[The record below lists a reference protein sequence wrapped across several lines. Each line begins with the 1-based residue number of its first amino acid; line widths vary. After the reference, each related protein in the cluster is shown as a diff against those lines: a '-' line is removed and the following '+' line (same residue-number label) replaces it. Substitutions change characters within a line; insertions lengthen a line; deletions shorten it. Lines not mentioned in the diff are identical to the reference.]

1 MSDRKIISI
10 NEAREKQ
17 KAKKRPSRAKIWL
30 FAAIIFVMLVV
41 LMLTFLDGELNL
53 DKVRRFFTYFTA
65 SDQAD
70 YGEFSFDANHS
81 NTFAAFDGGLAVAAQ
96 SGLRTY
102 AANGAEIALSQA
114 SMSAPAI
121 AASDS
126 FAMAYD
132 IGGDSILAV
141 DRVGKTCLDLKV
153 EGTIFDLD
161 LAKSGYFCYAMSGEG
176 YKTVLVVYN
185 ANQQEIYRWNSA
197 TDYLNCC
204 AISENGRYAAAI
216 GIAQTDTAFSSTV
229 LVLRTNETE
238 PYAQIPLGSQ
248 AIYDLVF
255 LDNGN
260 LCAVGESSVQVME
273 VNGTLVSEYSYGN
286 AQLSDFSMDGDGIA
300 LYLSDQLQ
308 GGRVVV
314 LDDDGQCLQ
323 SKTLAK
329 DPVSISLCGKYLAVL
344 MPNEITIYNR
354 DLEVY
359 WHTTDIIAAS
369 HALMRKDGTVILA
382 GGGRATLYLPN

>member
-17 KAKKRPSRAKIWL
+17 QAKKRPSRAKIWL
-30 FAAIIFVMLVV
+30 FAAIIFAMLVV
-41 LMLTFLDGELNL
+41 LALIFLDEELNL

-65 SDQAD
+65 SDQAG
-70 YGEFSFDANHS
+70 YGEFNFDANHS
-81 NTFAAFDGGLAVAAQ
+81 NAYAAFDGGLAVAAQ
-96 SGLRTY
+96 SGLCTY
-102 AANGAEIALSQA
+102 AANGTEVAFSQT

-141 DRVGKTCLDLKV
+141 DRVGKTCLDLKA

-185 ANQQEIYRWNSA
+185 ADRQEIYRWNSA

-204 AISENGRYAAAI
+204 AISKNGRYVAAI
-216 GIAQTDTAFSSTV
+216 SVGQMDTAFSSTA
-229 LVLRTNETE
+229 LVLRTDETE

-248 AIYDLVF
+248 AIYDLAF

-260 LCAVGESSVQVME
+260 LCAIGESAVQVMD
-273 VNGTLVSEYSYGN
+273 VDGTLVGEYSYDN
-286 AQLSDFSMDGDGIA
+286 AQLADFSIDSDGIA
-300 LYLSDQLQ
+300 LYLSDLQ
-308 GGRVVV
+308 GDRLAV
-314 LDDDGQCLQ
+314 LDEDGQCLQ
-323 SKTLAK
+323 SKTPDKA
-329 DPVSISLCGKYLAVL
+329 PVSISLCGKYLAVL

-354 DLEVY
+354 DFEVY
-359 WHTTDIIAAS
+359 WHSTNIITAS
-369 HALMRKDGTVILA
+369 QALMRKDGTVILA
-382 GGGRATLYLPN
+382 GGSRATLYLPD